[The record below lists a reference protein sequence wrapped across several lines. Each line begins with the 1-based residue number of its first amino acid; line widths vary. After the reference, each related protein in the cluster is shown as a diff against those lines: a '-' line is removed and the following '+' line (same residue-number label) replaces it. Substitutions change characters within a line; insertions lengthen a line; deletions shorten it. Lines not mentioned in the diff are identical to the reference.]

1 MLEIVRIHT
10 LSHRLM
16 KYAYPAPIG
25 FQHVTFHQTA
35 PPPAL
40 RRPRLPFACPS
51 PPVYSSPP
59 ACFRHLPA
67 SVAHLPP
74 IVYLLP
80 VACLPPIAC
89 LPRRPSAPCRLSAP
103 PVAYRTRHSPP
114 MSIVARPTLLFPA
127 CRTPAYCRPHP
138 SRSVLLKTHS
148 QKMPL
153 LKKPRLAIIRCLAA
167 EKATFSESSPVRNK
181 HGLKKEILNEPFI
194 RHYRK
199 PLY

>member
-1 MLEIVRIHT
+1 MLEIIRIRT

-25 FQHVTFHQTA
+25 FQHVTFHQA
-35 PPPAL
+35 DPPPAL
-40 RRPRLPFACPS
+40 RSPRLPFACLPLS
-51 PPVYSSPP
+51 PTCPLSSTYSLSPVCSLSP
-59 ACFRHLPA
+59 ACPYRLPA
-67 SVAHLPP
+67 P
-74 IVYLLP
+74 IV
-80 VACLPPIAC
+80 C
-89 LPRRPSAPCRLSAP
+89 LPRRPSAPCRLSAL

-127 CRTPAYCRPHP
+127 CRTSAYCRPHP

-153 LKKPRLAIIRCLAA
+153 LKKTRLAKIGLLVV
-167 EKATFSESSPVRNK
+167 EKDAFSESSPVRNK